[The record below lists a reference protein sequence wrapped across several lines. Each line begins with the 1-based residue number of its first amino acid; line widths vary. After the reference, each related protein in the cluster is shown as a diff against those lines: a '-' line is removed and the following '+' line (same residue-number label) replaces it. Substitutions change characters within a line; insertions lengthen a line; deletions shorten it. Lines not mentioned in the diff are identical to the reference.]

1 MSLIGKDGKESKDGK
16 DGKDGKDDC
25 GRLAAMDALGIPA
38 GPFDPRA
45 QGIGRKFVR
54 VELSASGG
62 ADPAAIEASNAYW
75 EAVQAYGLLDSVTRT
90 AEGATHL
97 VLSVRDEDEAA
108 KLVAQDPGAQARAVS
123 LKSRAPL

>member
-16 DGKDGKDDC
+16 EGKEGKDDC

-54 VELSASGG
+54 VELSPSRA
-62 ADPAAIEASNAYW
+62 ADPGVIEASNVYW

-90 AEGATHL
+90 ADGATHL

-108 KLVAQDPGAQARAVS
+108 KLVAQDPGARANAVS